1 MCFFTL
7 KSKFY
12 ILKLIFLKIKL
23 RNINMSTTNTHT
35 NTNDEYS
42 NKYIVASDFM
52 KELRKIC
59 DETDQNLSESLQLR
73 INERKRVLYVNGN
86 IWGEVFVSAMEE
98 YLDKIK
104 YVHGIHRKHYIFG
117 VDCIQFSLDD
127 ENVDFDFP
135 SSNDLNDCL
144 IKCYRTYFKN
154 ASTYKKFTED
164 IQLRCKSIHENENMT
179 KEELDKAWNEVN
191 YIYMTEIY

>member
-1 MCFFTL
+1 VPLFAL
-7 KSKFY
+7 KSN
-12 ILKLIFLKIKL
+12 FLKIKL

-73 INERKRVLYVNGN
+73 INERKRVLYVNGTTYT
-86 IWGEVFVSAMEE
+86 EVFISAIEV
-98 YLDKIK
+98 YLRKIK
-104 YVHGIHRKHYIFG
+104 YVHGIERKLPKF
-117 VDCIQFSLDD
+117 CIEAIEFSLDD

-135 SSNDLNDCL
+135 SSDVLNDCL

-154 ASTYKKFTED
+154 ASTCKKFTED
-164 IQLRCKSIHENENMT
+164 IQLKCKSIYENKNMT
-179 KEELDKAWNEVN
+179 KEELYNVWKEVN
-191 YIYMTEIY
+191 DMHFGIYE